1 MPSLT
6 LYPDDTFITS
16 YPKSGNTWVRFF
28 IANLLRGDDSTD
40 FTNLDQCVPDL
51 AKIDVAT
58 LEKLE
63 RPRFIKSHD
72 PFTPQF
78 PRVLYLVRDVRAVA
92 TSYYR
97 QRLRMGVIAPETPIS
112 EFIRLFLDGS
122 VAQFGPWDAHVAGW
136 VNGCAAGHPP
146 KPFFL
151 VRYEDMMSKG
161 PETFRAI
168 AAFLGID
175 RGEEAVEKALALTS
189 FERMRQLEEQA
200 GRAWP
205 EKKNAKDL
213 SIPFMYSGQTDSWRR
228 DLDAASTKLL
238 EVRFGAL
245 LNQLG
250 YVV

>member
-1 MPSLT
+1 MPTLS

-28 IANLLRGDDSTD
+28 VANLLRGDDSTD

-51 AKIDVAT
+51 AKIDVSA
-58 LEKLE
+58 LALLP

-78 PRVLYLVRDVRAVA
+78 PRVLYLVRDVRAVV

-97 QRLRMGVIAPETPIS
+97 QRLRMGVIPPETPIAD
-112 EFIRLFLDGS
+112 FVRMFLDGS

-136 VNGCAAGHPP
+136 VNGRAANTPAN
-146 KPFFL
+146 PFLL
-151 VRYEDMMSKG
+151 VRYEDMMSKS

-168 AAFLGID
+168 AAFLRLD
-175 RGEEAVEKALALTS
+175 SGEAAVEKALALTS
-189 FERMRQLEEQA
+189 FERMRKLEEQA

-228 DLDAASTKLL
+228 DLDEGSRRLL
-238 EVRFGAL
+238 EARFGGL
-245 LNQLG
+245 LSRLG
-250 YVV
+250 YDV